1 LLRHSAA
8 CGQRRPSSAEWREEL
23 RSRSKPELA
32 QRGHTDPWDRAFLI
46 SQWSCMMF
54 KAIFGVLGLLI
65 ALAIVSSLAKTQLAA
80 IGQIGQT
87 ATRVLSPSAGD
98 GKTADTSVGRTA
110 GRAVGGARLDG
121 FAATAGA
128 DVPSPQQQMQGTQQ
142 SVIGRTDEAWR
153 QSEQRYKRAD
163 P

>member
-1 LLRHSAA
+1 
-8 CGQRRPSSAEWREEL
+8 
-23 RSRSKPELA
+23 
-32 QRGHTDPWDRAFLI
+32 
-46 SQWSCMMF
+46 MF

-65 ALAIVSSLAKTQLAA
+65 ALAIVSSLAKTQIAA

-87 ATRVLSPSAGD
+87 ATRVLNPSGGE
-98 GKTADTSVGRTA
+98 GKTADDGVGRKA
-110 GRAVGGARLDG
+110 GRAVAGARLDG

-128 DVPSPQQQMQGTQQ
+128 EVPSAQQQVQGTQQ
-142 SVIGRTDEAWR
+142 SVIGRTNDAWR

>member
-1 LLRHSAA
+1 
-8 CGQRRPSSAEWREEL
+8 
-23 RSRSKPELA
+23 
-32 QRGHTDPWDRAFLI
+32 
-46 SQWSCMMF
+46 MF

-65 ALAIVSSLAKTQLAA
+65 ALAVVSSLAKNQLAA
-80 IGQIGQT
+80 LGQIGQT
-87 ATRVLSPSAGD
+87 TTRVHGPSGSDDAAAQGSAG
-98 GKTADTSVGRTA
+98 SMA

-128 DVPSPQQQMQGTQQ
+128 EMPTAQQQIQGVQK
-142 SVIGRTDEAWR
+142 SVVERKNSAWQ